1 MNTNRRMI
9 ADMIPTSN
17 LCYTPESFED
27 LMEYCERFLGQERVV
42 AMVVAQMTMNLCA
55 KLVVE
60 DEYVLVNSDGEEIP
74 RV

>member
-1 MNTNRRMI
+1 MNTK

-17 LCYTPESFED
+17 LFYTPKSFED
-27 LMEYCERFLGQERVV
+27 LMEYCERFNGQERVV
-42 AMVVAQMTMNLCA
+42 AMMVAQSTMNLCA
-55 KLVVE
+55 KLVAE